1 MCFTY
6 VLYSS
11 EFKKYYVGISNDVEK
26 RLAIHNSGKIKSTKH
41 FIPWRVVHV
50 EHFGSKQEARTREKY
65 LKSAAGRRWRKQN
78 IEMGD

>member
-26 RLAIHNSGKIKSTKH
+26 RLAVHNSGKIKST
-41 FIPWRVVHV
+41 
-50 EHFGSKQEARTREKY
+50 
-65 LKSAAGRRWRKQN
+65 
-78 IEMGD
+78 